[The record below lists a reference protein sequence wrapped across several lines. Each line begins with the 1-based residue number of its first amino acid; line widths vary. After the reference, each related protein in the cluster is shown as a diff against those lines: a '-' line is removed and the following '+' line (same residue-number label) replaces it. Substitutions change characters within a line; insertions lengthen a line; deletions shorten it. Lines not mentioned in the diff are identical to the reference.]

1 MNLALVAWWLA
12 PALGLVSALL
22 SMYVGDKDMRVLQSY
37 KDVLPTLY
45 FLATTSAAIACA
57 EAAELLYHYD
67 KTRHDERLAQRIAAA
82 LATSILLAVTLA
94 VVYAKTAALASADKL
109 MVTRADM
116 VLVVF
121 WIGLALGIGFYIK
134 SNLERIRA

>member
-12 PALGLVSALL
+12 PALGLVAALL
-22 SMYVGDKDMRVLQSY
+22 SLYVGDKDMRMLQSY

-57 EAAELLYHYD
+57 EAAELLFHYD
-67 KTRHDERLAQRIAAA
+67 KTRHDERLAQRIGAA

-94 VVYAKTAALASADKL
+94 IVYAKMAALASADKL
-109 MVTRADM
+109 IVTRADI
-116 VLVVF
+116 VLVIF

>member
-12 PALGLVSALL
+12 PALGLVAALL
-22 SMYVGDKDMRVLQSY
+22 SLYVGDKDMRMLQSY

-57 EAAELLYHYD
+57 EAAELLFHYD
-67 KTRHDERLAQRIAAA
+67 KTRHDERLAQRIGAA

-94 VVYAKTAALASADKL
+94 IVYAKTAALASADKL
-109 MVTRADM
+109 IVTRADI
-116 VLVVF
+116 VLVIF